1 MKLGLW
7 EIGPIGPIR
16 PIRLVGLVG
25 LVSGIPVE
33 GIWLEGHGE
42 ASGDLAA
49 GEVVWH
55 GVLNIVYVGNPV
67 IATHVG
73 NVEEVEHVHSQ
84 PNALEFAQESA
95 CWAVFA
101 SHEFVAQSHVNALVG
116 RLTEE
121 SFRACAV
128 GRGGW
133 QTCANHTL

>member
-42 ASGDLAA
+42 AGGDLAA

-73 NVEEVEHVHSQ
+73 NVEEVEHVHS
-84 PNALEFAQESA
+84 
-95 CWAVFA
+95 
-101 SHEFVAQSHVNALVG
+101 
-116 RLTEE
+116 
-121 SFRACAV
+121 
-128 GRGGW
+128 
-133 QTCANHTL
+133 